1 MANNET
7 HLTAVKKE
15 DGFEIKY
22 LSNTI
27 VTKFGVSDGETFV
40 KYLDRVLQTDSVR
53 NWYFQSLGAILSG
66 NAKVDRT
73 FLDSA
78 YLICKTFSDSFE
90 EESLK
95 EYTVREGLFKCDITD
110 VRNVFFLA
118 TFVKLMAPILN
129 SGKIETPE
137 KVGTASLNYI
147 SEKNNMLPFMER
159 LRFYI
164 KGMVSKL
171 SRMTRFYKYSMMNRT
186 DLAVYMYDL
195 ILTKCLAMYDYDVD
209 PFARIGSKVKLKG
222 INLFSD
228 YAGIAMVYGKTGDY
242 DSINPYTDITDK
254 LFSAMTY
261 RYIGEAVTKRYL
273 SRGEYRLDVTSVL
286 DRRIYSLVTIPMYN
300 DIFGL
305 SSGDAVYS
313 DTQLKMIHLFL
324 YMSMADYVSTGNANK
339 LISHMIPVMYNM
351 YTGDGKM
358 SVTIPDDYRNV
369 FYMDNSTE
377 ACDKAEIKDQTG
389 GPQLKESILMYVKN
403 YKTYGICNYTGV
415 IGSAMTLFRTLVSSN
430 PVSPFIG
437 YQSVEIPKSKEFMDS
452 IHDFVGAMLGN
463 SVREYEEFR
472 TFVRTKRRLTDKG
485 GKD

>member
-1 MANNET
+1 
-7 HLTAVKKE
+7 
-15 DGFEIKY
+15 
-22 LSNTI
+22 
-27 VTKFGVSDGETFV
+27 
-40 KYLDRVLQTDSVR
+40 
-53 NWYFQSLGAILSG
+53 
-66 NAKVDRT
+66 
-73 FLDSA
+73 
-78 YLICKTFSDSFE
+78 
-90 EESLK
+90 
-95 EYTVREGLFKCDITD
+95 
-110 VRNVFFLA
+110 
-118 TFVKLMAPILN
+118 
-129 SGKIETPE
+129 
-137 KVGTASLNYI
+137 
-147 SEKNNMLPFMER
+147 
-159 LRFYI
+159 
-164 KGMVSKL
+164 
-171 SRMTRFYKYSMMNRT
+171 
-186 DLAVYMYDL
+186 
-195 ILTKCLAMYDYDVD
+195 
-209 PFARIGSKVKLKG
+209 
-222 INLFSD
+222 
-228 YAGIAMVYGKTGDY
+228 MVYGKTGDY

-300 DIFGL
+300 DLFGL
-305 SSGDAVYS
+305 SSWDAVYS

-369 FYMDNSTE
+369 FYMDNGTE

-463 SVREYEEFR
+463 NAREYDEFR

-485 GKD
+485 